1 MGYFMQCVD
10 TITKY
15 KLMGSNNEFIF
26 NDLKTLRG
34 VLNRIH
40 KYNINHSKDF
50 EIYQFYGY
58 LLDNNMKL
66 VYKSY

>member
-10 TITKY
+10 TAKGY
-15 KLMGSNNEFIF
+15 PLMGTDNQFII

-50 EIYQFYGY
+50 EIYKFYGHF
-58 LLDNNMKL
+58 LDNNMRL
-66 VYKSY
+66 VYRSY

>member
-10 TITKY
+10 TKKNY
-15 KLMGSNNEFIF
+15 RLLGSDNEFIV
-26 NDLKTLRG
+26 NDLKTLKG

-40 KYNINHSKDF
+40 KYNINNGKDF
-50 EIYQFYGY
+50 EIYQFYGQF
-58 LLDNNMKL
+58 LDNNIKL